1 VVGRLEQFLL
11 QKFLPRPL
19 FVCQAKD
26 CSIQNFLDNMNL
38 EDNFHTPLSPQAT
51 QEYQLFYEIVDELQT
66 SRVGKDNWIYHWEMT
81 VLVPPS
87 FTI

>member
-1 VVGRLEQFLL
+1 VAGRLEQFLP
-11 QKFLPRPL
+11 KSSFPSL
-19 FVCQAKD
+19 FSFARKKD

-51 QEYQLFYEIVDELQT
+51 QEYQLFYEIVDQLHS
-66 SRVGKDNWIYHWEMT
+66 SRVGKDKWIYPWEMT

>member
-1 VVGRLEQFLL
+1 
-11 QKFLPRPL
+11 
-19 FVCQAKD
+19 
-26 CSIQNFLDNMNL
+26 MNL

-51 QEYQLFYEIVDELQT
+51 QEYQLFYEIVDQLHS
-66 SRVGKDNWIYHWEMT
+66 SRVGKDKWIYPWEMT